1 MQEIGATGLL
11 EWTWGWGWG
20 WTVDSVVA
28 WAGISVD
35 NTDPANPIVTN
46 IATWGSPAGAD
57 TEIQYNDAWA
67 FWASSDFVFNDTTK
81 VFQVKHG
88 GDNLLLV
95 SAAAGDYWLGDLD
108 GIGNSTRLFI
118 DDTTKTASIASG
130 WDRMR
135 LDIDGTA
142 FTAKLWDVDSIGN
155 DTVLTVDDTTLTQR
169 ITLSTNDPGNSS
181 ASLYVSPFW
190 TQFNNTSTTGDS
202 VVYSASPSSGQLQGT
217 DWISWNVGSVNISGF
232 ACSIEY
238 FDVTSFEQTKLQA
251 TPAAAIMSYYDWTTV
266 TNWVRVNA
274 TDIRIGN
281 YDASGNSTLITVD
294 DTNRTIT
301 VNNRFETDK
310 WADIAAA
317 NNLTLGWD
325 WNLFVITGNTQ
336 INAITTA
343 NRQAGSMITLI
354 FTWTPTVK
362 HNTAWWA
369 GTAVM
374 FLAGSVDLTAANNT
388 VLCLIYDGTQW
399 QETSR
404 KVA

>member
-11 EWTWGWGWG
+11 EWTWGWGWW

-88 GDNLLLV
+88 WDNLLLV

-108 GIGNSTRLFI
+108 GIGNNTRFFI
-118 DDTTKTASIASG
+118 DDTIKVASIAAG
-130 WDRMR
+130 WDRIR
-135 LDIDGTA
+135 LNIDGTA

-155 DTVLTVDDTTLTQR
+155 DTVLTVDDANYTINLAATDWLQSNNLFVNNLSAWFNVFDLVASDSTVFSAIPTQANITTTDFSSQDQA
-169 ITLSTNDPGNSS
+169 IISTNGSGAAFIQWVNGSTF
-181 ASLYVSPFW
+181 ASWSVFATKAKAELRFDTGLPL
-190 TQFNNTSTTGDS
+190 TT
-202 VVYSASPSSGQLQGT
+202 
-217 DWISWNVGSVNISGF
+217 
-232 ACSIEY
+232 
-238 FDVTSFEQTKLQA
+238 
-251 TPAAAIMSYYDWTTV
+251 
-266 TNWVRVNA
+266 WVIVNA
-274 TDIRIGN
+274 TNLRIGN

-294 DTNRTIT
+294 DANRKIT

-310 WADIAAA
+310 GADIAAA

-354 FTWTPTVK
+354 FTGTPTVK

-369 GTAVM
+369 GTAVL
-374 FLAGSVDLTAANNT
+374 FLAGSVDLTAAANT